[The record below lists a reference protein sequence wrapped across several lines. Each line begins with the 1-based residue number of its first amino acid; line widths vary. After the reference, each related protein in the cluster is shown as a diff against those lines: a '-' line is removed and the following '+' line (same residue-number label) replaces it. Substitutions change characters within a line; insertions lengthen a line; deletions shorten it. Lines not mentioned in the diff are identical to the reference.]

1 MSASQWSLWWSWG
14 QDLAWVSCLH
24 ILWWCWWGADL
35 VELSADKCLELSML
49 PVRPLLQLP
58 SQESGCVAG
67 VVVLRKRLKK
77 NLCCRNCCR
86 ALEGDKLLA
95 LVASPSPRK
104 ASYLTSAESIQG
116 SGQLSVGKF
125 SWLFSF
131 LFKFLAFWSQ
141 SLYSFRYNR
150 ISLPD
155 HSFPVDDLLFSLEKK
170 TTFEFS
176 EGSA

>member
-1 MSASQWSLWWSWG
+1 M
-14 QDLAWVSCLH
+14 
-24 ILWWCWWGADL
+24 
-35 VELSADKCLELSML
+35 ELSADKCLELSML
-49 PVRPLLQLP
+49 PVCTLLQLP
-58 SQESGCVAG
+58 SQESGYSWSGCPEEET
-67 VVVLRKRLKK
+67 KK
-77 NLCCRNCCR
+77 DLCCRNCCR

-131 LFKFLAFWSQ
+131 LCKFLAFWSQ

-155 HSFPVDDLLFSLEKK
+155 HSFPVDHLLFSLEK
-170 TTFEFS
+170 
-176 EGSA
+176 